1 LALIECAVESSKLVW
16 LSSKRISHLLYR
28 TAGHLLCHDES
39 AIGIGDPADRTHQ
52 HDALHQDLT
61 AREGVADV
69 VAACDPLG
77 HDGQV
82 LIADD
87 LVILGALKA
96 FS

>member
-1 LALIECAVESSKLVW
+1 MAFIECSVEPSKLAW
-16 LSSKRISHLLYR
+16 LSKKAILHLLYR
-28 TAGHLLCHDES
+28 TAGDIPCHDE
-39 AIGIGDPADRTHQ
+39 AGRGIGDPTDRTYQ

-61 AREGVADV
+61 ARECVADV

-87 LVILGALKA
+87 HVILGALKA
-96 FS
+96 SS